1 LLLSLKTNTSAFF
14 SFFAQTDEERERL
27 GKLTFGDKA
36 RRGARHDAD
45 RLTLIGPGP
54 KPLNGFRHGEQP
66 SFPFSSV
73 FANRLQKKGTRDVST
88 KKLRN
93 ESGPIAQYAQ
103 PPRKE
108 DACPYAE
115 PARQAAA
122 SGAGN

>member
-1 LLLSLKTNTSAFF
+1 MSTNITNPIPIRNVIRQIRKDSYISIESIFVK
-14 SFFAQTDEERERL
+14 TDEERERL

-93 ESGPIAQYAQ
+93 DSG
-103 PPRKE
+103 
-108 DACPYAE
+108 
-115 PARQAAA
+115 
-122 SGAGN
+122 